1 MRQPGLW
8 TLACGLAIL
17 AAAAGCGQKSEPSA
31 ADKKSEP
38 SAVAVRDID
47 KEIGLSFLP
56 PEGWRKQ
63 ADAGDAV
70 HIYTGPVKDGFA
82 ANLNVRV
89 KGIIPPGPIENGIPL
104 LKKDLAK
111 AFPGSA
117 AAGDGT
123 ITVGSRK
130 GIYISTRY
138 TVNNVP
144 LQNIQFFIPG
154 TKNMYTISFTT
165 VESEFATLKP
175 VIDKCIQS
183 VEVE

>member
-8 TLACGLAIL
+8 RLACGLAIL

-31 ADKKSEP
+31 A
-38 SAVAVRDID
+38 AVRDID

-56 PEGWRKQ
+56 PEGWQKQ
-63 ADAGDAV
+63 PDAGDAI

-89 KGIIPPGPIENGIPL
+89 KGVIPPGPIENGIPL

-111 AFPGSA
+111 AFPGSTP
-117 AAGDGT
+117 AGDGT

-130 GIYISTRY
+130 GIFISTRY

-144 LQNIQFFIPG
+144 LQNIQCFIPG
-154 TKNMYTISFTT
+154 TKNMYTLSFTT